1 MGDDQSEETRS
12 VASSRRAGISSC
24 DSRTL
29 IIWIEDWDDIDYV
42 PVEQLAQE
50 GKKTEKMIPKMAL
63 KFGVS
68 YHFTIPGSSR
78 FASIRFFF
86 QLLKK

>member
-12 VASSRRAGISSC
+12 VASSRRTGLSCC

-42 PVEQLAQE
+42 PVEQLAHE
-50 GKKTEKMIPKMAL
+50 GMLWNDFIA
-63 KFGVS
+63 
-68 YHFTIPGSSR
+68 
-78 FASIRFFF
+78 
-86 QLLKK
+86 Q